1 MANQNNRFH
10 VIGSAEL
17 GQDYRVG
24 GGGRVEPS
32 EYTRYQFGGG
42 YGVKLGEQ
50 EVGLDY
56 RYNDTN
62 KSGTPALPMDIMKV
76 NTHLAKADYAGAL
89 GPVGLDAVFSFNDVD
104 HVMNNFS
111 LRTPPAAGPA
121 RWRQNHATSQGGGW
135 SLAGDIEWL
144 KGTFELGVDG
154 HLANHDARITNPN
167 AAAFFVDQFSNARK
181 DRYGTWAEWTG
192 NVARRWDLELGVR
205 YTRVSM
211 NSGEVDGTPAQTAP
225 PATRLRDAFNAA
237 DRKQTDDLVDAVAKV
252 GFSPR
257 DDMRFEVAGGRKTRA
272 ASYVER
278 YGWLP
283 TQAASGLADGH
294 NYVGDI
300 GLAPEVSY
308 EFAAEVEWMS
318 KRGVYLAPRVFYR
331 RVFDYIQGTPSTN
344 PDVIAVSTANG
355 DPNPLEFSN
364 VDAELY
370 GVDLAYGST
379 LPWNFQLDGIL
390 SYVRGKRLD
399 ISDDLYRISPLHGRT
414 TLTYQRDSWSVAV
427 EGEYAAAQDDVSAT
441 NDEQATGGWGILN
454 IYATWDP
461 WDQLGFVTGVNNVTD
476 NNYADHLAG
485 ISRVTGSG
493 VTAGDS
499 VPSPGV
505 SYFIRAVARF

>member
-1 MANQNNRFH
+1 
-10 VIGSAEL
+10 
-17 GQDYRVG
+17 
-24 GGGRVEPS
+24 
-32 EYTRYQFGGG
+32 
-42 YGVKLGEQ
+42 
-50 EVGLDY
+50 
-56 RYNDTN
+56 
-62 KSGTPALPMDIMKV
+62 MKV

-252 GFSPR
+252 G
-257 DDMRFEVAGGRKTRA
+257 
-272 ASYVER
+272 
-278 YGWLP
+278 
-283 TQAASGLADGH
+283 
-294 NYVGDI
+294 
-300 GLAPEVSY
+300 
-308 EFAAEVEWMS
+308 
-318 KRGVYLAPRVFYR
+318 
-331 RVFDYIQGTPSTN
+331 
-344 PDVIAVSTANG
+344 TANG

-399 ISDDLYRISPLHGRT
+399 ISDNLYRISPLHGRT